1 MVSVVFQLNLLLEQ
15 SEGDALTGSHLGAP
29 GTGQGLGVV
38 EVSMLPADTQPGT
51 TAHGC
56 WSPDC
61 HSLCHCLSLMGIRS
75 VHSALGREDLHFHL
89 AFRLE
94 KGQVS

>member
-1 MVSVVFQLNLLLEQ
+1 MTVVFQLNLLLEQ
-15 SEGDALTGSHLGAP
+15 SGGDVLTGSYLRAP
-29 GTGQGLGVV
+29 GPGQGLGVV
-38 EVSMLPADTQPGT
+38 EVSRLPADTQTGE
-51 TAHGC
+51 TARGC
-56 WSPDC
+56 WSPNC
-61 HSLCHCLSLMGIRS
+61 HSPCCCLPLVGIRS